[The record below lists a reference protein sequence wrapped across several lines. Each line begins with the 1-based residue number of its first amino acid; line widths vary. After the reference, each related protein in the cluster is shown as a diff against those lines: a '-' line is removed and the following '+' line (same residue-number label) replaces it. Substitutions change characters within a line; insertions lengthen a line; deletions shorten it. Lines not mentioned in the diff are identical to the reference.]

1 MKHWLVLLTL
11 LIATAHAEKLATLQ
25 IEATGAPSLTLRGQ
39 DARQQ
44 LLVTGKLDTNAERDF
59 THKSTYQAA
68 PEGIVKVD
76 ANGVV
81 SPVADGTATITA
93 TAEGVAATFEVKVE
107 NAATNPPVNF
117 ANQVVPI
124 FTKATCNSGG
134 CHGKSSG
141 QNGFRLSLLG

>member
-1 MKHWLVLLTL
+1 MKHWLVLLT

-25 IEATGAPSLTLRGQ
+25 IEATGAPAIALRGK

-59 THKSTYQAA
+59 THKATYQAA
-68 PEGIVKVD
+68 PAGIVNVD
-76 ANGVV
+76 ANGLIA
-81 SPVADGTATITA
+81 PVADGTATITA
-93 TAEGVAATFEVKVE
+93 TADGVAATIEVKVE
-107 NAATNPPVNF
+107 NAASNPPVNF

-134 CHGKSSG
+134 CHGKIG
-141 QNGFRLSLLG
+141 RAHV